1 MKIFFRKFSITA
13 LYIISISL
21 LFTSCLSGSLE
32 ENESEE
38 DTPGTPSAPEVSST
52 VAADGILEAVTW
64 NIEWYGS
71 DANGPDDEL
80 KQTKNILQITDSL
93 RADLYALQEISNQRS
108 LDSLTKYMSGYKG
121 FVANYINYNQ
131 RMAFLY
137 NTEAIDSVSS
147 GALTEGQD
155 EYDWASGRFPLY
167 FSFNYKY
174 QGNIILIYALVIHG
188 KANTGN
194 SQEKEEAYNRR
205 KRAAESL
212 YAYLQSERPEVHILI
227 LGDFNDDVDVTIYNG
242 ISPSPYQDFLTN
254 EESFR
259 AVTKPISENG
269 ESSYLAGNY
278 TDLIDHIIIS
288 DELFTN
294 YSSGSAEIFKADS
307 FIENYVSTTSDHLPV
322 WAKFDLT
329 KSK

>member
-1 MKIFFRKFSITA
+1 M
-13 LYIISISL
+13 
-21 LFTSCLSGSLE
+21 E
-32 ENESEE
+32 ENEGEIE
-38 DTPGTPSAPEVSST
+38 TPGMPSSPEVSPT

-71 DANGPDDEL
+71 NANGPVDEL

-93 RADLYALQEISNQRS
+93 KADLYAFQEISSQSS
-108 LDSLTKYMSGYKG
+108 LDSLAKYMSGYNG
-121 FVANYINYNQ
+121 FVADYINYNQ

-155 EYDWASGRFPLY
+155 AYDWASGRFPLY
-167 FSFNYKY
+167 FSFTYKY
-174 QGNIILIYALVIHG
+174 RGNSIPIYALVIHG

-212 YAYLQSERPEVHILI
+212 YAYLQNERPEAHILI
-227 LGDFNDDVDVTIYNG
+227 LGDFNDDIDVTIFNG
-242 ISPSPYQDFLTN
+242 SSPSPYLDFTEN

-259 AVTKPISENG
+259 AVTEPISEEG
-269 ESSYLAGNY
+269 GSSYIAGNY

-294 YSSGSAEIFKADS
+294 YRSSSAEIFRADS

-322 WAKFDLT
+322 WAKFDL
-329 KSK
+329 SQD